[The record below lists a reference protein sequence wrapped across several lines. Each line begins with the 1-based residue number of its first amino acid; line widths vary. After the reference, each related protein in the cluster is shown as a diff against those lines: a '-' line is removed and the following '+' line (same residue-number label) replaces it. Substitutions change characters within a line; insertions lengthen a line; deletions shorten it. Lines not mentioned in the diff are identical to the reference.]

1 MLVLAAMALIA
12 FLALAI
18 MTFVR
23 SEDRNSRAAADL
35 IEARLLAD
43 LPEKLVISQVRRATA
58 NLNAQYTWASQP
70 GVIRVFGTSNEI
82 GNPRSETSAIY
93 KLYSSEDMVLT
104 GDSARKSLSEEA
116 AELSEVNWA
125 ADATSKEQITTGAV
139 YADLNEPA
147 VIQPVQ
153 RQRDTPDFKK
163 GAFIYP
169 IIDPTVIG
177 LVDGFTVD
185 ESTAPKR
192 TIAHTFP
199 MPARWIYV
207 LRDGSLCVADASNPE
222 NIRLKSASDDTNS
235 VPTEENPV
243 VGRIAFWT
251 DDEGCKLNV
260 NTASEPAPWDTP
272 HTRSK
277 TDEDYA
283 QSIPAKGEYY
293 RLSGHP
299 AFTSLAPALRFM
311 SPTAA
316 SGGQAI
322 DIPIAREPQPL
333 LNSGPWAKHIEDWHV
348 LFPRSPLPGG
358 GTLGGTLTNTSE
370 AVPKQL
376 RLLASVDELFY
387 APGDESTEQRPRNG
401 IGGTGPQLTEE
412 KLRATPFFLTT
423 HSRAPELNPFNR
435 PKISLW
441 PVPETAGERNQI
453 DNRMVRAST
462 IGQHGYYF
470 TRKANTGSGAGSS
483 QSQTDDINLPRNGTL
498 ITSLTSMATTPLP
511 GLGVPFVGGTGTTM
525 GKQTPDGIDQLATAS
540 FDLIRWGIN
549 PATPVN
555 PQPTAEVIAPTYTY
569 LPPSSAAAPMPG
581 AWSAVPTQGLGKGT
595 GRFPTITEVAL
606 VLTAADVERDPMTN
620 LPVWDTT
627 HPLFAKQTTKITAF
641 LVLQTY
647 IVSPGPPAC
656 SPTYVVEV
664 NAPPGLN
671 INGIPLLPAGALPNR
686 ITHNAKGSTAYTGFT
701 SQFLTQAGTPKV
713 GGAANDG
720 SQDFEDRAY
729 AFTTVTPVTLPVG
742 QGGPTDTIALTG
754 GLVTITLKEDATL
767 QPIQVLEIDIPASTI
782 PVPTLCK
789 NNETN
794 FMAMTMPGDW
804 TKDRFTPV
812 TKPNEP
818 DRVPN
823 LIYRGDTVLSWVPD
837 RSINPATGQPNDPSQ
852 GDARLLASLPQ
863 VPRAVFKPST
873 VPAVFPAGDPE
884 ANRYTYSVQDGSGVP
899 LLPKDGANNYLPL
912 NKPTEGALLVRL
924 DSSGTTKSVPHDP
937 KAAPAIAPGV
947 LPLNADRRPGDF
959 SNGLGILPDGPFIEM
974 PDANTAINETKA
986 FAGNTSGW
994 FQRGGDFAD
1003 EDGTSFNPLRQAASS
1018 FVFGTLPTGLFGSA
1032 WGAAPRP
1039 WQTLLLCP
1047 NPASRTTAP
1056 NVEPGWTPTSP
1067 SSGATAIQDHFGF
1080 AMPRDHLWLEFF
1092 RMPVIE
1098 PAGLGDSVSTE
1109 GKVNMNYQILPYK
1122 WIKRATAMHG
1132 ALHGVRMTAIPSAAV
1147 KVGASDHYKD
1157 PANASNLEFRYAVN
1171 APATLE
1177 GFDELRF
1184 DQDEI
1189 FRSPSEITEMWLVP
1203 KRLVSDGT
1211 VHTYSSGGTI
1221 NPVAPPGDNRLP
1233 SEYQTTKIGD
1243 YRGMQTWWENDPA
1256 VPDDAF
1262 EATGDNLREAPYA
1275 QLYPRLATRSNVF
1288 TIHYRVQVLRKSR
1301 SVKPNE
1307 WKEGSDTVVA
1317 EQRGSTT
1324 IERFLDLNSPTNF
1337 PDFAANPVNGQAVD
1351 DFYQVRVVNRRTFA
1365 P

>member
-35 IEARLLAD
+35 VEVRLLAD

-58 NLNAQYTWASQP
+58 NLDAKYTWASQP
-70 GVIRVFGTSNEI
+70 GVIRVFGISNEN
-82 GNPRSETSAIY
+82 GKPRSDTSAIY
-93 KLYSSEDMVLT
+93 KLYSSEDMVLI
-104 GDSARKSLSEEA
+104 GDGARKSLSEEA
-116 AELSEVNWA
+116 EEISAVNWA
-125 ADATSKEQITTGAV
+125 ADATAEAPITTGAV

-147 VIQPVQ
+147 VVQPVQ
-153 RQRDTPDFKK
+153 RQRDKPDFKK

-169 IIDPTVIG
+169 IIDPAAIKQ
-177 LVDGFTVD
+177 VDGFTVD
-185 ESTAPKR
+185 ENAAPKR

-207 LRDGSLCVADASNPE
+207 LRDGSLCVADGSNPE
-222 NIRLKSASDDTNS
+222 NIRLKSTTGDANS
-235 VPTEENPV
+235 EPTEDNPV

-251 DDEGCKLNV
+251 DDEGCKLNI

-283 QSIPAKGEYY
+283 QAIPAKGEYY

-299 AFTSLAPALRFM
+299 AFTSVAPALRFM
-311 SPTAA
+311 STAA
-316 SGGQAI
+316 STGGSPI
-322 DIPIAREPQPL
+322 DAPIAREPQPL
-333 LNSGPWAKHIEDWHV
+333 LNSGPWAKHIEDWHA

-370 AVPKQL
+370 AVLKQQ
-376 RLLASVDELFY
+376 RLFASVDELFY
-387 APGDESTEQRPRNG
+387 ASGDESTEQRPRNG
-401 IGGTGPQLTEE
+401 IGGTGPQFTED
-412 KLRATPFFLTT
+412 KLRATQFFLTT
-423 HSRAPELNPFNR
+423 RSRSPELNPFNR

-441 PVPETAGERNQI
+441 PVPDAIGERNQI

-470 TRKANTGSGAGSS
+470 TRATNTGASAGSS

-511 GLGVPFVGGTGTTM
+511 GLGVPFVGGTGAMM
-525 GKQTPDGIDQLATAS
+525 GKYVPDAIDQLATSS

-555 PQPTAEVIAPTYTY
+555 PQPTTEVIAPTYTY
-569 LPPSSAAAPMPG
+569 LPPSSATPQMPG
-581 AWSAVPTQGLGKGT
+581 AWSAVPTLGLGKGT
-595 GRFPTITEVAL
+595 GLFPTITEVAL
-606 VLTAADVERDPMTN
+606 VLTAADVERDLTTK

-627 HPLFAKQTTKITAF
+627 HPEFAKQTTKIAAF

-664 NAPPGLN
+664 NAPIS
-671 INGIPLLPAGALPNR
+671 INGQPVIPVGALPNR
-686 ITHNAKGSTAYTGFT
+686 ITHSAKGSTAYTGFT
-701 SQFLTQAGTPKV
+701 SQFLTQAGTPKL
-713 GGAANDG
+713 GGQANDG

-742 QGGPTDTIALTG
+742 KGGPVDTIALSG
-754 GLVTITLKEDATL
+754 GLMTVTIKEDATL
-767 QPIQVLEIDIPASTI
+767 QTIQSFEIDIPNSTI
-782 PVPTLCK
+782 PVPTLRK
-789 NNETN
+789 SNVND

-837 RSINPATGQPNDPSQ
+837 TSINPASGLPADPAH
-852 GDARLLASLPQ
+852 GDIRLMASMPQ
-863 VPRAVFKPST
+863 VLRTLFKPSKVT
-873 VPAVFPAGDPE
+873 AIFPAGDPE
-884 ANRYTYSVQDGSGVP
+884 ADRYTYSLQDGSGAP
-899 LLPKDGANNYLPL
+899 LLPKDGAAPLAL
-912 NKPTEGALLVRL
+912 NKPTEGSLLVRL
-924 DSSGTTKSVPHDP
+924 DSSGLPKVVLHDP
-937 KAAPAIAPGV
+937 KAAPALAPGV
-947 LPLNADRRPGDF
+947 LPLNADKRPGDF

-986 FAGNTSGW
+986 FAGTTSGW

-1003 EDGTSFNPLRQAASS
+1003 EDGTSFNPLRQAASG
-1018 FVFGTLPTGLFGSA
+1018 FVFGTLPTGLFGTA

-1056 NVEPGWTPTSP
+1056 NTEPGWTPTP
-1067 SSGATAIQDHFGF
+1067 PTGGATAIQDHFGF

-1092 RMPVIE
+1092 RMPIIE
-1098 PAGLGDSVSTE
+1098 PAGLADSVSTE

-1132 ALHGVRMTAIPSAAV
+1132 ALQGVRMTAIPSAAV
-1147 KVGASDHYKD
+1147 KAGATEHYKD
-1157 PANASNLEFRYAVN
+1157 PANPSNLEFRYAVN

-1177 GFDELRF
+1177 GFEELRF
-1184 DQDEI
+1184 DLDEI

-1221 NPVAPPGDNRLP
+1221 TPLAPPGDNRLP
-1233 SEYQTTKIGD
+1233 SEYQSTKIGD

-1256 VPDDAF
+1256 VPDDGF

-1301 SVKPNE
+1301 TVKPNE
-1307 WKEGSDTVVA
+1307 WKEGTDTVVA

-1324 IERFLDLNSPTNF
+1324 IERFLDLNNAASL
-1337 PDFAANPVNGQAVD
+1337 PDFATTPVTGPTVD
-1351 DFYQVRVVNRRTFA
+1351 DFHQIRVVNRRVFA

>member
-58 NLNAQYTWASQP
+58 NLGAQYTWASQP
-70 GVIRVFGTSNEI
+70 GAIRVFGTSNEN
-82 GNPRSETSAIY
+82 GNPHSDTSSIY
-93 KLYSSEDMVLT
+93 KLYSSADMVLT
-104 GDSARKSLSEEA
+104 GDSSRQNLSEEA
-116 AELSEVNWA
+116 EELSEVNWA
-125 ADATSKEQITTGAV
+125 ADATAKAPISTGAV

-147 VIQPVQ
+147 VVQPT
-153 RQRDTPDFKK
+153 RGQRDAPDYKK

-169 IIDPTVIG
+169 IIDPTAIG
-177 LVDGFTVD
+177 KVDGFSVD
-185 ESTAPKR
+185 ETTAPKR

-222 NIRLKSASDDTNS
+222 SIRLESTTGNPDG
-235 VPTEENPV
+235 VPTEDNPV

-251 DDEGCKLNV
+251 DDEGCKLNI

-299 AFTSLAPALRFM
+299 AFTSLSPALRFM
-311 SPTAA
+311 STSIPT
-316 SGGQAI
+316 GGSPI
-322 DIPIAREPQPL
+322 DAPIEREPQPL
-333 LNSGPWAKHIEDWHV
+333 LNSGPWAKHIEDWHL
-348 LFPRSPLPGG
+348 LFPRGPMPGG

-370 AVPKQL
+370 ALPKQH
-376 RLLASVDELFY
+376 RLFASVDELFY
-387 APGDESTEQRPRNG
+387 APGDESAEQRPRNG
-401 IGGTGPQLTEE
+401 KGGTGPQFTED
-412 KLRATPFFLTT
+412 KLRATQFFLTT
-423 HSRAPELNPFNR
+423 HNRAPELNPFNR

-441 PVPETAGERNQI
+441 PVPETVGERNQI

-470 TRKANTGSGAGSS
+470 TRATNTGATPGSS

-498 ITSLTSMATTPLP
+498 ITSLTSMAATPLP
-511 GLGVPFVGGTGTTM
+511 GLGVPFVGGTGVTM
-525 GKQTPDGIDQLATAS
+525 GKYAPDSIDQLATSS

-555 PQPTAEVIAPTYTY
+555 PQPTTEVITPTYTY
-569 LPPSSAAAPMPG
+569 LPPASSAPPMPG
-581 AWSAVPTQGLGKGT
+581 AWSAMPTLGLGKGT

-606 VLTAADVERDPMTN
+606 VLTAADVERDPATN
-620 LPVWDTT
+620 RPVWDTT
-627 HPLFAKQTTKITAF
+627 NPLFAKQTTKITAF

-664 NAPPGLN
+664 SSPLN
-671 INGIPLLPAGALPNR
+671 INGQALLPPGALPNR
-686 ITHNAKGSTAYTGFT
+686 ITHSAKGSTSYTGVA
-701 SQFLTQAGTPKV
+701 SQFLTQAGAPKL
-713 GGAANDG
+713 GGQANDG

-729 AFTTVTPVTLPVG
+729 AFTTVTPITLPVG
-742 QGGPTDTIALTG
+742 QGGPTDTITLTG
-754 GLVTITLKEDATL
+754 GLMTITIKEDATL
-767 QPIQVLEIDIPASTI
+767 QTVQSFEIDVPNSTI
-782 PVPTLCK
+782 PVPTLC
-789 NNETN
+789 NSNETD
-794 FMAMTMPGDW
+794 FMAMPMPGDW
-804 TKDRFTPV
+804 TKERFTPV
-812 TKPNEP
+812 STPNEP

-823 LIYRGDTVLSWVPD
+823 LIHRGDTVLSWVPD
-837 RSINPATGQPNDPSQ
+837 TSINPATGLPADPMH
-852 GDARLLASLPQ
+852 GDARLLASMPQ
-863 VPRAVFKPST
+863 VPRAVFKTST
-873 VPAVFPAGDPE
+873 VTATFPAGDPE
-884 ANRYTYSVQDGSGVP
+884 ANRYTYSLQDGSGVP
-899 LLPKDGANNYLPL
+899 LLPLDGPGTYLPL
-912 NKPTEGALLVRL
+912 NKPTEGALLVRM
-924 DSSGTTKSVPHDP
+924 DAAGAPKVVTHDA
-937 KAAPAIAPGV
+937 KAAPAVAPAV
-947 LPLNADRRPGDF
+947 LPLNADKRPGDF
-959 SNGLGILPDGPFIEM
+959 TNGLGILPDGPFIEM
-974 PDANTAINETKA
+974 PDVNTAINETKA
-986 FAGNTSGW
+986 LAGTTSGW

-1003 EDGTSFNPLRQAASS
+1003 EDGTSFNPLRQAASG

-1056 NVEPGWTPTSP
+1056 NIEPGWVTTPP
-1067 SSGATAIQDHFGF
+1067 SGAASTVQDHFGF
-1080 AMPRDHLWLEFF
+1080 ALPRDHLWLEFF

-1098 PAGLGDSVSTE
+1098 PAGVSDSVSTE
-1109 GKVNMNYQILPYK
+1109 GKVNMNYQIMPYK
-1122 WIKRATAMHG
+1122 WIKRATALHG
-1132 ALHGVRMTAIPSAAV
+1132 ALHGVRMTAIPSASV
-1147 KVGASDHYKD
+1147 KGGATDHYKD
-1157 PANASNLEFRYAVN
+1157 SANPSNLEYRYAVN

-1177 GFDELRF
+1177 GFEELRF
-1184 DQDEI
+1184 DKDEI

-1203 KRLVSDGT
+1203 KRLVSNGSAHAYT
-1211 VHTYSSGGTI
+1211 SGSIT
-1221 NPVAPPGDNRLP
+1221 PLAPPGDNRLP
-1233 SEYQTTKIGD
+1233 SEYQTTRTGD
-1243 YRGMQTWWENDPA
+1243 YRGMQTWWENDPTK
-1256 VPDDAF
+1256 PDDAF

-1301 SVKPNE
+1301 TVKPGE
-1307 WKEGSDTVVA
+1307 WKEGVDTVVA

-1324 IERFLDLNSPTNF
+1324 IERFLDLNSSTDF
-1337 PDFAANPVNGQAVD
+1337 PDFAANPVNGPAVD
-1351 DFYQVRVVNRRTFA
+1351 DYYQVRVVNRRVFA